1 MNIIIL
7 QVSLQVDFYEMRFI
21 CFFALVIAPRIAMIN
36 GNSGAGADLD
46 LWNSD
51 ATQTPFL
58 LECRVPANSSLDS
71 INVNL
76 TAEEREIV
84 EIEGRCFLACAT
96 QDQYMNQ
103 VQ

>member
-1 MNIIIL
+1 
-7 QVSLQVDFYEMRFI
+7 
-21 CFFALVIAPRIAMIN
+21 MIN

-103 VQ
+103 VKQLTMIVVFSVCLEVYITLEYV

>member
-1 MNIIIL
+1 
-7 QVSLQVDFYEMRFI
+7 MRLI
-21 CFFALVIAPRIAMIN
+21 CFFVAVIAPRIAIIN
-36 GNSGAGADLD
+36 GNSGADF
-46 LWNSD
+46 WNSD

-58 LECRVPANSSLDS
+58 LECSVPANSSVDS

-76 TAEEREIV
+76 TAEERKIV

-103 VQ
+103 VKQLTMIVVFSVCLEV

>member
-1 MNIIIL
+1 M
-7 QVSLQVDFYEMRFI
+7 QVDFHKMRLSI
-21 CFFALVIAPRIAMIN
+21 CFFIVVIAPRIVIIN
-36 GNSGAGADLD
+36 GNSGANLD

-58 LECRVPANSSLDS
+58 LECRVPANSSVDS

-76 TAEEREIV
+76 TPEEREIV